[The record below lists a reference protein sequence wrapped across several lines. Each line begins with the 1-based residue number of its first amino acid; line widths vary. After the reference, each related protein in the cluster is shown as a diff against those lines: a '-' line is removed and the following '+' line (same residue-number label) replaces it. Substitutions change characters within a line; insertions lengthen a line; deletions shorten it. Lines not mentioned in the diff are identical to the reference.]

1 MFKNIRKK
9 RHFPTKR
16 KCLLTEILKFQILQM
31 EERIPDR
38 KCKMQDEMR
47 KQKGGK
53 YVSKSK

>member
-1 MFKNIRKK
+1 
-9 RHFPTKR
+9 
-16 KCLLTEILKFQILQM
+16 M

>member
-1 MFKNIRKK
+1 
-9 RHFPTKR
+9 
-16 KCLLTEILKFQILQM
+16 M
-31 EERIPDR
+31 EERIPHR